1 MKPRER
7 LVAALNH
14 KEPDRIPIDLG
25 GCTTGIEVEA
35 YNRVKDVLGFRS
47 ETRTFVRD
55 HVEVDEKIL
64 ERFNVDTRYLR
75 IKAPRSYKFVI
86 ESDNSYLDIWGVRYK
101 KPPTSLYWDMVDFP
115 MKESTRDVLAKYKW
129 PDPNDPGITEG
140 LRETAK
146 RLYETTEYALVLD
159 VFGYGVFDQ
168 AWALRGMQN
177 FFMDLAMNQQFADAL
192 LQRIAD
198 YQVALSDHVLREV
211 GEYVQVVMVSDDL
224 GTQNGLMMSP
234 EIYRKLIKPAEKRV
248 WEFIKTKT
256 SAFLFLHSCGSI
268 RKLIPDLI
276 ELGVDI
282 LNPVQ
287 ISAKDMDPKELKRE
301 FGRDLTFWGG
311 GCDTQKVLPFGT
323 TEEVQEE
330 VKRRISEFAPGG
342 GFVFNPVHTIQ
353 PKVPAENIIRMFDT
367 VKKYGTY
374 PIR

>member
-1 MKPRER
+1 M
-7 LVAALNH
+7 
-14 KEPDRIPIDLG
+14 
-25 GCTTGIEVEA
+25 
-35 YNRVKDVLGFRS
+35 
-47 ETRTFVRD
+47 
-55 HVEVDEKIL
+55 
-64 ERFNVDTRYLR
+64 
-75 IKAPRSYKFVI
+75 
-86 ESDNSYLDIWGVRYK
+86 WGVRYK

-115 MKESTRDVLAKYKW
+115 MKESTRDVLVKYKW

-177 FFMDLAMNQQFADAL
+177 FFMDLVMNQQFAEAL

-198 YQVALSDHVLREV
+198 YQLALSDHVLREV

-248 WEFIKTKT
+248 WEFIKTKAN
-256 SAFLFLHSCGSI
+256 AFLFLHSCGSI

-276 ELGVDI
+276 GLGVDI

-301 FGRDLTFWGG
+301 FGRDITFWGG

-323 TEEVQEE
+323 TEEVEEE
-330 VKRRISEFAPGG
+330 VKRRISEFGPGG

-353 PKVPAENIIRMFDT
+353 PKVPPENIITMFDT
-367 VKKYGTY
+367 VTKQGTY

>member
-25 GCTTGIEVEA
+25 GCTTTIEVEA

-47 ETRTFVRD
+47 ETKTFVRD
-55 HVEVDEKIL
+55 HVEVDEWIL
-64 ERFNVDTRYLR
+64 QRFNVDTRYLR
-75 IKAPRSYKFVI
+75 IKAPRSYKFVL

-101 KPPTSLYWDMVDFP
+101 KPPTSLYWDMVDYP
-115 MKESTRDVLAKYKW
+115 MKESTRDVLEKYKW
-129 PDPNDPGITEG
+129 PDPYDPGITEG

-177 FFMDLAMNQQFADAL
+177 FFMDLAMNQQFAEAL
-192 LQRIAD
+192 LQRVAD
-198 YQVALSDHVLREV
+198 
-211 GEYVQVVMVSDDL
+211 YVQVVMVSDDL
-224 GTQNGLMMSP
+224 GTQNGLMISP

-256 SAFLFLHSCGSI
+256 NAFLFLHSCGSI

-287 ISAKDMDPKELKRE
+287 FSAKDMIPKELKRE
-301 FGRDLTFWGG
+301 FGKDLTFWGG

-323 TEEVQEE
+323 TEEVEEE
-330 VKRRISEFAPGG
+330 VKKRISEFAPGG

-367 VKKYGTY
+367 AKKYGTY
-374 PIR
+374 PIRFAS